1 MFELPSDFEWLAPWS
16 ELTNDADPDAL
27 EGGQIQAELESGQT
41 IASGLVEEMR
51 REMSPGHRLANC
63 GLRIIGKCN
72 ADHNEFLFATDD
84 VTAPIAFVHLTWR
97 TESNDIFPHTQPY
110 ATLDDW
116 VAQMKRENAGLEKVK
131 RERGG

>member
-41 IASGLVEEMR
+41 IARGLVAELR

-63 GLRIIGKCN
+63 ELRIIGKCD

-84 VTAPIAFVHLTWR
+84 VTGPIAFVHLTWR
-97 TESNDIFPHTQPY
+97 TESNHTFPHTHMY
-110 ATLDDW
+110 ATLNDW
-116 VAQMKRENAGLEKVK
+116 ITQMKRENAGLEKMK